1 MPVWL
6 LCDIWVSELCSPRLG
21 CKCFIHGAISPD
33 PSSTQSQNLLNV
45 SSHNKLYAEPL
56 LAPSIWG
63 SFICLLMLTELVLCL
78 SYTGGPSGFSEFRGY
93 LIDYYRLGKGKP
105 DCIVTFLPLSGTQL
119 LREIRKVSRTKAF
132 FWHEEVPVREVP
144 FIICEKPDVASVF
157 GQ

>member
-1 MPVWL
+1 
-6 LCDIWVSELCSPRLG
+6 
-21 CKCFIHGAISPD
+21 
-33 PSSTQSQNLLNV
+33 
-45 SSHNKLYAEPL
+45 
-56 LAPSIWG
+56 
-63 SFICLLMLTELVLCL
+63 MLTELVLCL